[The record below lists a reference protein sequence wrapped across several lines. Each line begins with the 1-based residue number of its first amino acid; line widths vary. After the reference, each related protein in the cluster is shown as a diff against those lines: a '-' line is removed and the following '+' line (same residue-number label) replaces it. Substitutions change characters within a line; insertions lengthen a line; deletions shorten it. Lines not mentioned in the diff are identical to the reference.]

1 VGVYFR
7 KSKSFGPVRFNMSRH
22 GLGASFGVKGLRAGK
37 QAGRQGLYVRGGLNG
52 LYGRKHFG

>member
-1 VGVYFR
+1 
-7 KSKSFGPVRFNMSRH
+7 MSRH
-22 GLGASFGVKGLRAGK
+22 GLGASFGVKGLRVGK